1 MNNEIEV
8 GDVVKYKSRSEDKQ
22 FDIGF
27 VLSVYEGGDIKIDVD
42 GIIPTSDVVK
52 VYKDKNGF
60 GLTLKVLYNK
70 CIDINMRPFNIFDL
84 MEDYK
89 DFLYRQK

>member
-27 VLSVYEGGDIKIDVD
+27 VLSVYEGGDI
-42 GIIPTSDVVK
+42 
-52 VYKDKNGF
+52 
-60 GLTLKVLYNK
+60 
-70 CIDINMRPFNIFDL
+70 
-84 MEDYK
+84 
-89 DFLYRQK
+89 